1 LYRKDII
8 EKEEIMFKK
17 LLKMLPVISGALVM
31 FLAAGCGFIAH
42 FNQDWMADHI
52 ANAIAEDDEDA
63 LWESLSPASQEE
75 ILRSADNDLKEA
87 KKGTLA
93 MMKLFAWSQ
102 DIDPD
107 DLSRDEG
114 LRKRL
119 ANKLKSND
127 MLVKISG
134 RWYLGKKR

>member
-1 LYRKDII
+1 
-8 EKEEIMFKK
+8 MFKK

-75 ILRSADNDLKEA
+75 ILRVADNDLKEA

-93 MMKLFAWSQ
+93 AMKLFAWSQ